1 MRLSCAHNCAVM
13 KKTENCPM
21 SMIIN
26 LAILDS
32 SQNDLVCTRLN
43 LIGQDRW
50 HGNLNDN
57 INGELKNRLAKWA
70 NRQVVGWVLT
80 YQVGEFGDFF
90 LTASQLTRCR
100 QDTGKILICSARMVS
115 LFFYHGADIE

>member
-32 SQNDLVCTRLN
+32 SQNDLCCTRLN
-43 LIGQDRW
+43 LIWQDRW

-57 INGELKNRLAKWA
+57 INGELKNRLSKWA

-80 YQVGEFGDFF
+80 YQVWEFGDFF

-100 QDTGKILICSARMVS
+100 RYRQDFDLFGKNGKFV
-115 LFFYHGADIE
+115 FYHGADIE

>member
-1 MRLSCAHNCAVM
+1 M

-70 NRQVVGWVLT
+70 NRQVVGLVLT
-80 YQVGEFGDFF
+80 CQVVEFGDFF

-100 QDTGKILICSARMVS
+100 RYRQDFDLFGKNGKFAFLPWR
-115 LFFYHGADIE
+115 